1 MLSQFKDDKFVKKL
15 EFSPDLNSFERA
27 LIHEVAEELGALKH
41 ESVGVGKQRHILVE
55 KMTTEE
61 QLKVLP
67 E

>member
-1 MLSQFKDDKFVKKL
+1 MLSQFKDDPFVKKL

-27 LIHEVAEELGALKH
+27 LIHEVAEELGSLKH
-41 ESVGVGKQRHILVE
+41 ESTGIAKQRHIIVE

-61 QLKVLP
+61 KLRVLP